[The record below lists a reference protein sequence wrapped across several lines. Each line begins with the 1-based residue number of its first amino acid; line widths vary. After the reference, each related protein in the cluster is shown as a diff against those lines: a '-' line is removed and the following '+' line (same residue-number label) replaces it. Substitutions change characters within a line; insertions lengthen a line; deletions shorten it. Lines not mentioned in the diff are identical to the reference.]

1 MSKTIAK
8 KGPSLGQPIDV
19 KNEKELSEILSA
31 NNIVLVDFWA
41 QWCGPCLLMDKNIID
56 IAREEMDN
64 VIVVK
69 VDVSLH
75 STLSKHFGVK
85 GLPTVIVFKDGKETI
100 RQSGSLT
107 KNRLTNLL
115 K

>member
-1 MSKTIAK
+1 MSKKIAK
-8 KGPSLGQPIDV
+8 KGSPIGLPIDV
-19 KNEKELSEILSA
+19 KNEKELKGIISA

-69 VDVSLH
+69 VDVSLN

-85 GLPTVIVFKDGKETI
+85 GLPTVIVFKDGEEAI
-100 RQSGSLT
+100 RHSGSLT
-107 KNRLTNLL
+107 KNQLTHLL